1 MINQNDDIGIDI
13 EKNERRPSKAK
24 VVVVEKS
31 EQDEDPSTVATSV
44 SVCGIGSNFCRIQGG
59 GVSVSASSL
68 SVISVEPSIFQL
80 ATAEDVEDPDTRQA
94 SLCFGCCC
102 DVSSRQKSPIDWK
115 CAFE

>member
-1 MINQNDDIGIDI
+1 MINQNDDVGIDI

-44 SVCGIGSNFCRIQGG
+44 CGIGSNFCRIQGG
-59 GVSVSASSL
+59 GISVSASSL

-102 DVSSRQKSPIDWK
+102 DVRNTQKFVNRLEVRI
-115 CAFE
+115 